1 MTDFE
6 AAGFWRRFCAVMLDV
21 LLFFVFITIP
31 VSLTMGSVMLS
42 TGSEQHNWVN
52 VTFGY
57 ILPFLLT
64 LWFWQKF
71 LGTPGKMLMG
81 IQIVDFNTGRRA
93 SVMKSTVRYVAYLVS
108 MIPLGL
114 GFLWV
119 AFDKNKRGFHDHLS
133 GTAVIVKQPEFREM
147 K

>member
-42 TGSEQHNWVN
+42 TGSEQLNWVN

-57 ILPFLLT
+57 VVPFLLT

-133 GTAVIVKQPEFREM
+133 GTAVIVKQPEFRDM

>member
-6 AAGFWRRFCAVMLDV
+6 AAGFWRRFCAAMLDV
-21 LLFFVFITIP
+21 LLFFIFITIP
-31 VSLTMGSVMLS
+31 VSLTFGSVMLS
-42 TGSEQHNWVN
+42 TGTGQLNWVN

-57 ILPFLLT
+57 VLPFILT

-93 SVMKSTVRYVAYLVS
+93 GIIKSTVRYFAYLVS
-108 MIPLGL
+108 IIPLGL

>member
-42 TGSEQHNWVN
+42 TGSEQLNWVN

>member
-42 TGSEQHNWVN
+42 TGSEQLNWVN

-57 ILPFLLT
+57 VVPFLLT

-93 SVMKSTVRYVAYLVS
+93 NVMKSTVRYVAYLVS

-133 GTAVIVKQPEFREM
+133 GTAVIVKQPEFRDM

>member
-42 TGSEQHNWVN
+42 TGSEQLNWVN

-57 ILPFLLT
+57 VVPFLLT

-93 SVMKSTVRYVAYLVS
+93 SVIKSTVRYVAYLVS

-133 GTAVIVKQPEFREM
+133 GTAVIVKQPEFRDM

>member
-31 VSLTMGSVMLS
+31 VSLTLGSVMLS
-42 TGSEQHNWVN
+42 TGSEPLNWVN

-57 ILPFLLT
+57 VLPFLLT

-93 SVMKSTVRYVAYLVS
+93 SVIKSTVRYVAYLVS

>member
-6 AAGFWRRFCAVMLDV
+6 AAGFWRRFCAAMLDV
-21 LLFFVFITIP
+21 LLFFIFITIP
-31 VSLTMGSVMLS
+31 VSLTFGSVMLS
-42 TGSEQHNWVN
+42 TGTGQLNWVN

-57 ILPFLLT
+57 VFPFVLT

-93 SVMKSTVRYVAYLVS
+93 GIIKSTVRYFAYLVS
-108 MIPLGL
+108 IIPLGL